1 MCQTVETSHCA
12 SFDKTKLRSNMLSS
26 LRVFF
31 LGTFFLGLSLSL
43 SFSVFAQSEFCDLDN
58 VLECTQLAAK
68 KLTREHPQT
77 FSLKQDKLQ
86 LRFKDKTQE
95 LILLSESS
103 MEQHPDDQLTYPIQY
118 WPERHWLLVKQF
130 ADGGET
136 QFFAIV
142 DLAKEFTVMELNG
155 TPIFSPD
162 GKKILAYGA
171 DIYAGFS
178 ANGIAVYD
186 IDKDNLLKKVMTID
200 DSWGVVA
207 ATWRSDK
214 EIQLSTIELCEDDPA
229 QNENGECVKEKRLE
243 FINHQWQL
251 IH

>member
-1 MCQTVETSHCA
+1 
-12 SFDKTKLRSNMLSS
+12 MLLS

-31 LGTFFLGLSLSL
+31 LGTLLSL
-43 SFSVFAQSEFCDLDN
+43 SFSVVAQDAFCDLDN
-58 VLECTQLAAK
+58 LLECTQLSVK
-68 KLTREHPQT
+68 KLTREYPQA

-86 LRFKDKTQE
+86 LRFKEKTQE

-103 MEQHPDDQLTYPIQY
+103 MEQHPDDQLTYPIHF
-118 WPERHWLLVKQF
+118 WSERNWLLVKQF
-130 ADGGET
+130 TDGGET
-136 QFFAIV
+136 QFFAII
-142 DLAKEFTVMELNG
+142 DLAKDFITVELNG

-171 DIYAGFS
+171 DIYAGFA

-186 IDKDNLLKKVMTID
+186 IDKDNLLKEVIKID
-200 DSWGVVA
+200 EAWGVVNA
-207 ATWRSDK
+207 EWRSDK

-229 QNENGECVKEKRLE
+229 QNENGECARDKRLE
-243 FINHQWQL
+243 FINNQWQL